1 MERYVGIDI
10 GKRFSAVAI
19 RDARGQALQVL
30 TVMDFVEVLGCLQV
44 TDKVIVEWTG
54 GRAYQLLEMLYAH
67 GFRGLYVYEGW
78 LKADRTTLGFTQK
91 GDYQDALTLSY
102 VLWASL
108 TKAVP
113 FRLGAVIDYVSM
125 REVYEL
131 RRLSM
136 QCERL
141 LKVQVQLGNWTEAST
156 PSAEAARGLSAQFAE
171 ERKAQLEELRR
182 RCMEVPSV
190 ARLVRALATIFP
202 RSEISIYEL
211 AVYLSPLERFPS
223 LAALRRYCDVLP
235 AADVSGGQI
244 VGRRQRGGQKRARV
258 LMYRLLMG
266 QLGIGSESRSR
277 GKWRDYYDRLRQRMG
292 HGQAMI
298 RLMHRLLGIV
308 WDLYWSEDELPQTDW
323 EARLVR
329 KRQREQLME
338 QSLALLA
345 RGFSD
350 SEVCR
355 QLGIHRNTL
364 ARWKRHDAQYL
375 ERYIRARASAL
386 AREEASDGDA
396 DGVQG

>member
-10 GKRFSAVAI
+10 GKRFSAMAI
-19 RDARGQALQVL
+19 RDERGQALQVL
-30 TVMDFVEVLGCLQV
+30 TVMDLAELLDYLQV
-44 TDKVIVEWTG
+44 SDKVIVEWTG
-54 GRAYQLLEMLYAH
+54 GRAYQLLEMLYAQ
-67 GFRGLYVYEGW
+67 GFRNLYVYEGW
-78 LKADRTTLGFTQK
+78 LKADRTALGFTQK

-141 LKVQVQLGNWTEAST
+141 LKVQLQLGNWTEAST
-156 PSAEAARGLSAQFAE
+156 ASADAARSLSAQFAE
-171 ERKAQLEELRR
+171 ERKALLEELRR

-190 ARLVRALATIFP
+190 ARLVRALATVFP
-202 RSEISIYEL
+202 HSEISIYEL
-211 AVYLSPLERFPS
+211 AIYLSPLERFSS
-223 LAALRRYCDVLP
+223 LSALRRYCDVLP
-235 AADVSGGQI
+235 AADVSGGQ
-244 VGRRQRGGQKRARV
+244 VVMRRQRGGQKRARV
-258 LMYRLLMG
+258 LMHRLLIG
-266 QLGIGSESRSR
+266 QLGIGGESRPR

-308 WDLYWSEDELPQTDW
+308 WDLYWSESELQQTNW
-323 EARLVR
+323 EARLQR

-338 QSLALLA
+338 QSLVLVA
-345 RGFSD
+345 RGLSD
-350 SEVCR
+350 REVCR
-355 QLGIHRNTL
+355 QLGLHRNTL
-364 ARWKRHDAQYL
+364 LGWKRHDAQYL
-375 ERYIRARASAL
+375 ERYIRARLEAEL
-386 AREEASDGDA
+386 QREVSGGEG
-396 DGVQG
+396 